1 MVAGDDDAHLRPNMD
16 ATRYDQPHRQFIENR
31 PHSAYDN
38 LSSTMTSSPTSSN
51 VRRTQLPPRQPQ
63 QPNEHDYSFGDI
75 SFKFDDLPQQL
86 RHNRQHYQS
95 EPLNNNNNNH
105 QTSDT
110 NILQG
115 CHKPFIA
122 NHNNN
127 NSNQNYST
135 NNNTPVTGDTT
146 IANSHNGSSNNSG
159 FSSADK
165 SAQFGSSLS
174 TQQSSSR
181 AQYENVSETVKLRNS
196 LLNSRKPVISDAK
209 SSFFGLGQAIP
220 SQQEHHQQSVGIPTS
235 DRLYQLSASMNGDRA
250 PLITV
255 THNVPAVSSPKS
267 NGQYQNI
274 PSNSACFG
282 QSPSMSPQSVQMAH
296 DYQHERLHDRSL
308 ESSHPQDQQQQYQD
322 VYDSNDPTTANSSK
336 NFMEASRRTNEQHPS
351 QVSFI
356 LLILKRMC
364 VLFDFHHIPEHVV
377 GILLRACS

>member
-16 ATRYDQPHRQFIENR
+16 ATRYDQPHRQFVENR

-38 LSSTMTSSPTSSN
+38 LSSTMTTSSPTSSN
-51 VRRTQLPPRQPQ
+51 VVRRNHYPTQLPPQQAQ

-75 SFKFDDLPQQL
+75 SFKFDDLPQQH
-86 RHNRQHYQS
+86 RHNRQQYQ
-95 EPLNNNNNNH
+95 PLNNNNNH

-110 NILQG
+110 NNRQG

-127 NSNQNYST
+127 NSNQNYTT

-146 IANSHNGSSNNSG
+146 IANSHNGYSNGSNNSG
-159 FSSADK
+159 FSSVDK
-165 SAQFGSSLS
+165 SAQFGSSL
-174 TQQSSSR
+174 TTPQSSSR

-196 LLNSRKPVISDAK
+196 LLNSKKPVISDAK

-220 SQQEHHQQSVGIPTS
+220 LQQEQHQQSVGTPSS
-235 DRLYQLSASMNGDRA
+235 DRLYQLSGIIMNGDRA

-255 THNVPAVSSPKS
+255 THNVPMVSSPKS

-282 QSPSMSPQSVQMAH
+282 QSSTISPQSVQMAH
-296 DYQHERLHDRSL
+296 DYQHERLHDPNL
-308 ESSHPQDQQQQYQD
+308 DASHQPDLQQQYQD
-322 VYDSNDPTTANSSK
+322 VYDTNDPTTANSSK
-336 NFMEASRRTNEQHPS
+336 NFIEANKRTNEQHPS
-351 QVSFI
+351 QVSFFN
-356 LLILKRMC
+356 
-364 VLFDFHHIPEHVV
+364 VSV
-377 GILLRACS
+377 